1 MKRVIPILAI
11 LLLITS
17 LMAQVNMPANG
28 SVAIPDD
35 QMGMLENPAANGLSD
50 GMTFSALW
58 HRNESTW
65 KENYSLIWNF
75 EGIGYSMIVNEIDD
89 YNHALYLGSNLGSS
103 KLLRNIYLGGSWNW
117 MNDKFE
123 DGNYKV
129 GTIMRPHPFFSL
141 GATADFLYDAVNE
154 EYLDPDY
161 RFGIGIRPFLKSP
174 LYDKVEF
181 FADFGYYDLNRNDP
195 LADEDRGI
203 SSPIVGANLK
213 LLEGLKL
220 SGSYNIE
227 DEVTGI
233 NFSMSIGTF
242 TAGSRTELNDDTNYG
257 YDYISINEKY
267 IPSLLEKNGSKA
279 YKMTLDKPIVD
290 ARESMNIGP
299 IILIDKKNMT
309 LTQFKNKLDMIAQ
322 DETIGAVLFMNP
334 NFPASMARKQEIAQY
349 INQFK
354 QESGKQVIS
363 YFDNISNSGYFF
375 AALVSDKIYLNKMG
389 GIDLKG
395 MAIQMPYF
403 KELLDTL
410 GIEFTNLRSHPYKTA
425 GNNLT
430 EKQMTEKERESYST
444 VFGDIYNEFI
454 KGIEGARGDVIECT
468 IEAVDN
474 GPYFNAEDCLKKGL
488 VDEILYESELPK
500 ALKEQFKYTSIT
512 SETNE
517 RIETDWVEDSESKI
531 MVINATGNII
541 MGKGK
546 PGSSIGAESYAKA
559 IQKARKDPTVKA
571 IVLRV
576 DSGGGSAQASDIIA
590 HEVKLCKEG
599 KDAKPVVVS
608 MCGVAASGGYY
619 ISAYADKIFAE
630 PATIT
635 GSIGVI
641 GLLPNFEG
649 LYEKIKVNW
658 SMIKYGEHADLG
670 ATNRKMT
677 EDEKEM
683 LKGMIENTYD
693 IFIDVV
699 AEGRNMST
707 EDVKNIA
714 QGRIWTGNQA
724 LKNGLIDQL
733 GSLEDTIA
741 EAAKLANIKNEIDLV
756 QYPSAKEGITVEIDM
771 PEIPFAGT
779 YLPKGAKAITDA
791 VQMLD
796 QYKNEKVLY
805 LTPFMYDMN
814 E

>member
-1 MKRVIPILAI
+1 MKKIIPILTL
-11 LLLITS
+11 LLLITG
-17 LMAQVNMPANG
+17 LMAQVDSFNNS

-35 QMGMLENPAANGLSD
+35 QVGLLENPAANGLAD

-75 EGIGYSMIVNEIDD
+75 EGLGYSMNVNEDED
-89 YNHALYLGSNLGSS
+89 YYHALYMGTNLGDS
-103 KLLRNIYLGGSWNW
+103 KLFRNIYFGANWNW
-117 MNDKFE
+117 KNDNFK
-123 DGNYKV
+123 DGNYV
-129 GTIMRPHPFFSL
+129 LGTIMRPHPFFSL
-141 GATADFLYDAVNE
+141 GATADFQYDALNDD
-154 EYLDPDY
+154 YLDPDY
-161 RFGIGIRPFLKSP
+161 RFGIGIRPFLKSS

-195 LADEDRGI
+195 LATEDRGV
-203 SSPIVGANLK
+203 SAPTVGANLK

-220 SGSYNIE
+220 RASYNLE
-227 DEVTGI
+227 DETTGI
-233 NFSMSIGTF
+233 NFSMSINSLTV
-242 TAGSRTELNDDTNYG
+242 GSRTEINDDTNYG
-257 YDYISINEKY
+257 YEYFSINDKY
-267 IPSLLEKNGSKA
+267 IPSLFEKNGSKA
-279 YKMTLDKPIVD
+279 YKMTLDRPIVD

-299 IILIDKKNMT
+299 IVIIDKKNMT
-309 LTQFKNKLDMIAQ
+309 LTQFKKKLDMIAQ

-349 INQFK
+349 INKFK

-430 EKQMTEKERESYST
+430 EKHMTDAERESYST

-454 KGIEGARGDVIECT
+454 KGIENSRGDVIECT
-468 IEAVDN
+468 TEAVDN
-474 GPYFNAEDCLKKGL
+474 GPYFEAEVCLQKGL
-488 VDEILYESELPK
+488 VDGIMYESELPGI
-500 ALKEQFKYTSIT
+500 LKEQFRYTSIT
-512 SETNE
+512 SDTNE
-517 RIETDWVEDSESKI
+517 RIGTDWVEDSESKI
-531 MVINATGNII
+531 AVINATGNII

-546 PGSSIGAESYAKA
+546 PGSNIGAESYAKA

-590 HEVKLCKEG
+590 HEVKLCTEG
-599 KDAKPVVVS
+599 KNAKPVVVS

-641 GLLPNFEG
+641 GMLPNFEG

-670 ATNRKMT
+670 ASNRKMT
-677 EDEKEM
+677 EDEKEFM
-683 LKGMIENTYD
+683 KGMIESTYNV
-693 IFIDVV
+693 FIGVV

-707 EDVKNIA
+707 EDVKKIA

-724 LKNGLIDQL
+724 LENGLIDQL
-733 GSLEDTIA
+733 GSLEDAIT
-741 EAAKLANIKNEIDLV
+741 EAAKLAGIKNRIELS
-756 QYPSAKEGITVEIDM
+756 QYPEIKEGLTIEVDM
-771 PEIPFAGT
+771 PNIPFVGT
-779 YLPKGAKAITDA
+779 YLPKGAKVITDA
-791 VQMLD
+791 VQILD
-796 QYKNEKVLY
+796 QYHNEKVLY
-805 LTPFMYDMN
+805 LTPMMYDLN